1 MQAYGY
7 YDAVSPRHGFSLPAV
22 FASDRP
28 LVFGH
33 RGGAKIGPENTV
45 LAFARGL
52 AAGADGFECDVRLS
66 ADGVP
71 VVIHD
76 ATLDRTTDR
85 HGPVGALTAA
95 ELGRIDATCRFA
107 PSAPGQVVSE
117 VSGVPTLLDVLQRF
131 PAARVIIELKDT
143 QAALARAVAEV
154 VRQSE
159 AGDRVCVG
167 SFDRAVLEHL
177 RALAPEIV
185 TSASRPEAQW
195 TLARSWLPFPR
206 FGPAQYRA
214 FQIPE
219 RSGRLHV
226 ARPAFVRQAHREGA
240 VVQVWTVDEPR
251 DVERLLGFGVDG
263 IISDRPDWTVPAR
276 DAWVAARPAGI

>member
-1 MQAYGY
+1 M
-7 YDAVSPRHGFSLPAV
+7 

-85 HGPVGALTAA
+85 TGPVGALTAEA
-95 ELGRIDATCRFA
+95 LARVDATCRFQPGA
-107 PSAPGQVVSE
+107 PAYAATDVV
-117 VSGVPTLLDVLQRF
+117 GVPTLVHVLEQF
-131 PAARVIIELKDT
+131 PSARVIIELKDT
-143 QAALARAVAEV
+143 HEALARAVAGIVGTLAAEH
-154 VRQSE
+154 
-159 AGDRVCVG
+159 RVCVG
-167 SFDRAVLEHL
+167 SFDRAVLETV
-177 RALAPEIV
+177 RAVAPTIV
-185 TSASRPEAQW
+185 TSASLPEAQR
-195 TLARSWLPFPR
+195 TLLRSWLPFPR
-206 FGPAQYRA
+206 FGAAPYRA
-214 FQIPE
+214 FQVPE
-219 RSGRLHV
+219 RSGRLRV

-240 VVQVWTVDEPR
+240 LVQVWTVDHPA
-251 DVERLLGFGVDG
+251 DVARLLGYGVDG
-263 IISDRPDWTVPAR
+263 IISDRPDLTVPAR
-276 DAWVAARPAGI
+276 DAWVAARAPRSD